1 LSSTSRLSFLVFV
14 LDQISST
21 SLSCN
26 GNPDVRTPNID
37 QLAREG
43 VSFTRAYCN
52 NSVCTPSRSTMLTGL
67 TPRQHGCIT
76 NGMRLSTDV
85 PTVTGVL
92 SEAGYHT
99 HAVGKLHVQPFSAPA
114 PADENEPIPSWE
126 SRSLWEQGRIAALPL
141 PYYGFQSV
149 DYVGGHVHYCFG
161 DYTNWL
167 DVHHP
172 GVHALYARERAY
184 SAAGQS
190 WKMDLPAELHYNRWI
205 ADRTIDFLRARMRA
219 APADQPFFLFCSF
232 PDPHHPF
239 AACRPYSEMYDPA
252 SVSICPTWH
261 LRDEPCAW
269 LRDVQRPSP
278 DFTEADLRADVAQTY
293 GMISHV
299 DDSVGRVMA
308 ALHDSSQADNTVV
321 ALMADHGEYLGSHHL
336 LYKHVWPWEELLRV
350 PVIWRAPAGAP
361 QPEGSDAVVSLLDFV
376 PTVLD
381 YAGIDPLALNQRG
394 PRAPGDWPGLPGRS
408 LRPAIDRG
416 AFLSPRPAICELDSD
431 WQPGPMIRRRT
442 IVDGPWKLTVFP
454 RMGEGILHN
463 LAEDPYET
471 HNLWSE
477 PAASAARSELTARLL
492 EELTWSDPLPG
503 PRICGA

>member
-1 LSSTSRLSFLVFV
+1 MSKTTAPNFLVFV

-21 SLSCN
+21 SLGCN
-26 GNPDVRTPNID
+26 GNADVRTPNID
-37 QLAREG
+37 QLARQG

-52 NSVCTPSRSTMLTGL
+52 NSVCTPSRATMLTGL

-76 NGMRLSTDV
+76 NGMRLSTQV
-85 PTVTGVL
+85 PTLTGAL
-92 SEAGYHT
+92 SKVGYRT
-99 HAVGKLHVQPFSAPA
+99 HAVGKLHLQPFSATSGPDRA
-114 PADENEPIPSWE
+114 IPSWE
-126 SRSLWEQGRIAALPL
+126 SRPLWEEGRITHLPL

-167 DVHHP
+167 NEHHP

-184 SAAGQS
+184 STAGQS
-190 WKMDLPAELHYNRWI
+190 WKMDVPAELHYNRWI
-205 ADRTIDFLRARMRA
+205 ADRTIDFVRA
-219 APADQPFFLFCSF
+219 APAEQPFFLFCSF

-239 AACRPYSEMYDPA
+239 AASRLYSEMYDPA
-252 SVSICPTWH
+252 SLSLRPTWN
-261 LRDEPCAW
+261 LRDEPCDW
-269 LRDVQRPSP
+269 LHTIQRPSP
-278 DFTEADLRADVAQTY
+278 DFSEADLRADVAQTY

-299 DDSVGRVMA
+299 DDNIGRVLA
-308 ALHDSSQADNTVV
+308 ALHGSGLEDHTVV
-321 ALMADHGEYLGSHHL
+321 VFMADHGEYLGSHHL

-350 PVIWRAPAGAP
+350 PFIWRAPRGMPRPGGCDSVA
-361 QPEGSDAVVSLLDFV
+361 SLLDFG

-381 YAGIDPLALNQRG
+381 YAGVDPQVLNQRG

-408 LRPAIDRG
+408 LRPALDQG
-416 AFLSPRPAICELDSD
+416 ADLPPRPAICELDSD

-442 IVDGPWKLTVFP
+442 IVEDDWKLTIYP
-454 RMGEGILHN
+454 RMGKGILHN
-463 LAEDPYET
+463 LAVDPYET
-471 HNLWSE
+471 HNLWRD
-477 PAASAARSELTARLL
+477 PGAANVQAELTARLL